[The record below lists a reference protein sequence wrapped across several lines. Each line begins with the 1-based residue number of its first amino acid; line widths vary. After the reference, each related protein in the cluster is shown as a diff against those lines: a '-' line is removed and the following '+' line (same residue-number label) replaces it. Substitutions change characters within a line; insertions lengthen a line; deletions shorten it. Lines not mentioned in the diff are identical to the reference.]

1 MLISRQFFVTL
12 LSMVN
17 VTNISEF
24 LTSDHVHFPYPSN
37 TEDEL
42 KHIMHPNPEP
52 VAFNPPPV
60 RVSNPEPFSASVHPS
75 PLANLTNPLR
85 SSVPIP
91 PPVDIPPQ
99 LPPQLMTQPSLVT
112 TLRTPIVIP
121 FDSVKSHSIIRQLNV
136 PPTVV
141 KTDKLGLSFLSR
153 LFPDSAVGMSMFP
166 VCFYTWRMDCE
177 NKHAIHATTP
187 PACPVH
193 SYPDGCSTPASSSPH
208 SSVCRPAYESSP
220 R

>member
-1 MLISRQFFVTL
+1 MTLSTKTQLKRPLPTGELGNEMNGIVPPPKLERVENRRYDSHAGLEIPESKRAIVSQLKDGEVLISRQFFVTL

-52 VAFNPPPV
+52 VAFNPPP
-60 RVSNPEPFSASVHPS
+60 
-75 PLANLTNPLR
+75 
-85 SSVPIP
+85 
-91 PPVDIPPQ
+91 
-99 LPPQLMTQPSLVT
+99 PSLVT

-153 LFPDSAVGMSMFP
+153 LFPDSAVGMSM
-166 VCFYTWRMDCE
+166 
-177 NKHAIHATTP
+177 
-187 PACPVH
+187 
-193 SYPDGCSTPASSSPH
+193 
-208 SSVCRPAYESSP
+208 
-220 R
+220 

>member
-17 VTNISEF
+17 VMNISEF
-24 LTSDHVHFPYPSN
+24 LTPDHVHFPYPSN

-42 KHIMHPNPEP
+42 KHIIHPNPEP
-52 VAFNPPPV
+52 VTFDPSLAKVPNPD
-60 RVSNPEPFSASVHPS
+60 PFSASVHPS

-85 SSVPIP
+85 SNVPIP

-99 LPPQLMTQPSLVT
+99 LPPQLMTQPSIVA
-112 TLRTPIVIP
+112 TLPTPIVIP
-121 FDSVKSHSIIRQLNV
+121 FDSVKSHSIIRQLTM

-153 LFPDSAVGMSMFP
+153 LFPDGAVGMS
-166 VCFYTWRMDCE
+166 V
-177 NKHAIHATTP
+177 
-187 PACPVH
+187 
-193 SYPDGCSTPASSSPH
+193 
-208 SSVCRPAYESSP
+208 
-220 R
+220 